1 MFNFRIR
8 KILIVFRV
16 FFASFF
22 IRLWERFYTFKA
34 CFRASNSLKF
44 KVFWDSAL
52 EPAETGLQR
61 FPDPLPTLYSLRSQR
76 SGQSQNVLWHVCN
89 VSVFIWKQYPEN
101 FTFLILRIL
110 ELFSVKFINFSK
122 SRLIFTFFYCFSM
135 FVNKLFTYPRKRCF
149 SVKPSTSYFQ
159 VKTKI
164 LADFEI
170 CISAPLRT
178 RKNSKF

>member
-1 MFNFRIR
+1 MGAFLHLPKPVSELQIAWNSKFSGTPPLNPLRQ
-8 KILIVFRV
+8 VYS
-16 FFASFF
+16 ASHTHY
-22 IRLWERFYTFKA
+22 LHW
-34 CFRASNSLKF
+34 
-44 KVFWDSAL
+44 
-52 EPAETGLQR
+52 
-61 FPDPLPTLYSLRSQR
+61 YSLRSQR

-101 FTFLILRIL
+101 FAFLILRIL
-110 ELFSVKFINFSK
+110 ELFAVKFVNFSK
-122 SRLIFTFFYCFSM
+122 SRLIFTLFYCFSM

-149 SVKPSTSYFQ
+149 SVKSSTSYFQ